1 MSDLTRR
8 TFLVGTSALAALAL
22 AGCAPGPRGPVITG
36 GVPSGPVAFARTS
49 WSRDPFTLG
58 SYSFLAPSELGA
70 DARVALAE
78 PVGRL
83 FFAGEAT
90 SSDAPSTTHGAANSG
105 LRAAKAAAE
114 VSDTVIVIGAGLAGL
129 AAARALVEEGV
140 EVIVVEARDR
150 VGGRAHTIDVGG
162 TAADLGPS
170 WVHGVTDNVVAEFAD
185 EVGIELVPFDY
196 DNAVGGDDAALADV
210 EVLYDEALEAD
221 DPDERPLSEL
231 LPDSLTPAQ
240 QWALTVEIPGEFGA
254 DADELAIAALD
265 EGAEQVGGD
274 ALVAGGYG
282 PLAEALADGLA
293 IELNWVVAAVEHDD
307 DGVTVVAAD
316 GRRVSADSAIVTL
329 PLGVLQSGA
338 VSFSPSLPDATSTA
352 IDALGMGLLDKLWLT
367 FDDVFWDPEAEVI
380 QWIDP
385 DDPGLWGF
393 WVNGY
398 AAFGVPTLL
407 TFVAGSR
414 AREMASWSDD
424 EVVASA
430 MDALRRMA

>member
-1 MSDLTRR
+1 MTDLTRR
-8 TFLVGTSALAALAL
+8 TFLVGTSAVAALAL

-83 FFAGEAT
+83 LFAGEAT
-90 SSDAPSTTHGAANSG
+90 SSDAPATTHGAANSG
-105 LRAAKAAAE
+105 LRAAEQAAE
-114 VSDTVIVIGAGLAGL
+114 VSDTVVVIGAGLAGL

-140 EVIVVEARDR
+140 DVIIVEARDR
-150 VGGRAHTIDVGG
+150 VGGRAHTVDVGG

-185 EVGIELVPFDY
+185 EIGIELVPFDY

-221 DPDERPLSEL
+221 DPQERPLSEL
-231 LPDSLTPAQ
+231 LPESLSAAQ
-240 QWALTVEIPGEFGA
+240 QWALAVEIPGEFGA
-254 DADELAIAALD
+254 DPDELAIAALD
-265 EGAEQVGGD
+265 EGAELIGGD

-282 PLAEALADGLA
+282 PLAAALADGLT
-293 IELNWVVAAVEHDD
+293 IELNWIVAAVDHDE
-307 DGVTVVAAD
+307 DGVTVVADD
-316 GRRVSADSAIVTL
+316 GRTIRADSAIVTL

-338 VSFSPSLPDATSTA
+338 VAFSPALPATTTAA

-367 FDDVFWDPEAEVI
+367 FDEVFWDPEAEVI

-385 DDPGLWGF
+385 EDPGLWGF

-398 AAFGVPTLL
+398 AAFGVPSLL

-414 AREMASWSDD
+414 ARAMAAWSDD
-424 EVVASA
+424 QVVASA
-430 MDALRRMA
+430 MAALRRMA

>member
-1 MSDLTRR
+1 MSELTRR
-8 TFLVGTSALAALAL
+8 TFLVGTSAAAALAL
-22 AGCAPGPRGPVITG
+22 AGCAPATRSAVITG
-36 GVPSGPVAFARTS
+36 AVPSGPVAFARTS
-49 WSRDPFTLG
+49 WSRDPFALG
-58 SYSFLAPSELGA
+58 SYSFLAPSDLGT

-105 LRAAKAAAE
+105 LRAAAEAAE
-114 VSDTVIVIGAGLAGL
+114 VSETVVVIGAGLAGL
-129 AAARALVEEGV
+129 AAARALVDEGI

-150 VGGRAHTIDVGG
+150 VGGRARTIDVGG

-196 DNAVGGDDAALADV
+196 DNAIGGDDAALA
-210 EVLYDEALEAD
+210 EIEALSDAALDAD
-221 DPDERPLSEL
+221 DPAERPLSEL
-231 LPDSLTPAQ
+231 LPESLTPAQ
-240 QWALTVEIPGEFGA
+240 QWALSVEIPGEFGA
-254 DADELAIAALD
+254 DPDELAIAALD
-265 EGAEQVGGD
+265 EGADQLGGD

-282 PLAEALADGLA
+282 PLAAALADGLT
-293 IELNWVVAAVEHDD
+293 IELGWIVAAVEHDD
-307 DGVTVVAAD
+307 EGVTVVADD
-316 GRRVSADSAIVTL
+316 GRRIRADSAIVTL

-338 VSFSPSLPDATSTA
+338 VKFTPALPETTTAA

-367 FDDVFWDPEAEVI
+367 FDEVFWNPQAEVI

-393 WVNGY
+393 WVN
-398 AAFGVPTLL
+398 AFPTLGTPSLL

-414 AREMASWSDD
+414 ARAMADWSDD